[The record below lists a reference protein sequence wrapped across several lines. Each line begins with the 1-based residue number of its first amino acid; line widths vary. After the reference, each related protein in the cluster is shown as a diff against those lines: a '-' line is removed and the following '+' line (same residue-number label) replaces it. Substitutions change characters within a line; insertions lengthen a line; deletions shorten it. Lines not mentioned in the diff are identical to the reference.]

1 MKSRVIMIILAFIM
15 VASVFDYPIVAQTTL
30 PYDVDFTY
38 SYSGVVKV
46 LNNPGVTTKMK
57 LIIEKGEN
65 KYIYNISNN
74 ANYVSFPL
82 QLGSGKYVVKLY
94 ENTTG
99 TKYKTVYS
107 ESSDVTIYNSNSA
120 YLASTQQVNWNEN
133 NDAIALAKKL
143 LNDALWVKIVTTRN
157 NHAKLTEKEKI
168 DILYN
173 YVVKNMDYD
182 YNKIETLS
190 YDYVPDI
197 DVVLKAKKGIC
208 FDYSVLLA
216 AMLRSQGI
224 PTKLIK
230 GESTNT
236 DVYHAWNEIYLS
248 SENRWIIVDTTYDA
262 YMHDNKKS
270 YSMEKPVNQ
279 YTKQLEF

>member
-1 MKSRVIMIILAFIM
+1 MM
-15 VASVFDYPIVAQTTL
+15 ASGFELPIVAQTTL

-46 LNNPGVTTKMK
+46 LNNPGITTKMK
-57 LIIEKGEN
+57 LIIQKDES

-74 ANYVSFPL
+74 TNYVSFPL
-82 QLGSGKYVVKLY
+82 QLGSGKYTVKLY
-94 ENTTG
+94 ENTSG
-99 TKYKTVYS
+99 TKYKTVYT
-107 ESSDVTIYNSNSA
+107 ESSDVTIYNTNSA

-133 NDAIALAKKL
+133 DDAIVLAKKL
-143 LNDALWVKIVTTRN
+143 LNDALWVKIVTTQN
-157 NHAKLTEKEKI
+157 NNAKLTEKEKI

-182 YNKIETLS
+182 YKKIESLS

-197 DVVLKAKKGIC
+197 DTVLKAKKGIC

-224 PTKLIK
+224 PAKLIK

-262 YMHDNKKS
+262 YMNDNKKT
-270 YSMEKPVNQ
+270 YSMEKPVKQ